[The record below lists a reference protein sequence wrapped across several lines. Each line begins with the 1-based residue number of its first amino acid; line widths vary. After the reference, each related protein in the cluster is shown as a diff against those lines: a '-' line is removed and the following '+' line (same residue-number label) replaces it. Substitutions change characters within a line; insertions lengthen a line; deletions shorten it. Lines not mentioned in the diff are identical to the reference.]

1 MLRTT
6 RWVAAIIFLYS
17 FPGYAEETF
26 DTHFMIGGMR
36 GEKVSEY
43 RFDNKQPLPGNYEL
57 DFYVNHQWRGKKD
70 ITIPESPAKPCLPKV
85 LLTTL
90 GVKTDNL
97 NTEDNCILLDKAV
110 HGGQYQWDI
119 SEHRLNLTVP
129 QAYINELERG
139 YVPPESWDRGMMLFI
154 PPII

>member
-70 ITIPESPAKPCLPKV
+70 ITIPESPAKPCL
-85 LLTTL
+85 
-90 GVKTDNL
+90 
-97 NTEDNCILLDKAV
+97 
-110 HGGQYQWDI
+110 I
-119 SEHRLNLTVP
+119 SQFIFFLIQIIRLSIS
-129 QAYINELERG
+129 ASGI
-139 YVPPESWDRGMMLFI
+139 S
-154 PPII
+154 

>member
-57 DFYVNHQWRGKKD
+57 DVYGKK
-70 ITIPESPAKPCLPKV
+70 ISRSQSHQPNHVCLR
-85 LLTTL
+85 
-90 GVKTDNL
+90 
-97 NTEDNCILLDKAV
+97 CC
-110 HGGQYQWDI
+110 
-119 SEHRLNLTVP
+119 
-129 QAYINELERG
+129 
-139 YVPPESWDRGMMLFI
+139 
-154 PPII
+154 

>member
-57 DFYVNHQWRGKKD
+57 DVYVNHQWRGKQD

-90 GVKTDNL
+90 GVKTIISIQKIIVFYWMKRFMVDNISGISV
-97 NTEDNCILLDKAV
+97 NTD
-110 HGGQYQWDI
+110 
-119 SEHRLNLTVP
+119 
-129 QAYINELERG
+129 
-139 YVPPESWDRGMMLFI
+139 
-154 PPII
+154 